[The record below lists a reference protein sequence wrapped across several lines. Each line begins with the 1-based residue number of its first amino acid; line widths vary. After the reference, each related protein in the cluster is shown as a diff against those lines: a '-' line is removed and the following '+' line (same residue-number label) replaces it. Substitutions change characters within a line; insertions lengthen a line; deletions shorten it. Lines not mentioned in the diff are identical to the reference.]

1 MAVHIALLCERLQSG
16 AVRLDGSWE
25 HQIPQ
30 LQLCTLC
37 YTPRLCRWLAY
48 DPGWDGDRELRVCWP
63 LHVWDDCLHC
73 FHWTSS
79 SLPEACSL
87 VCISQVNISCSHFI
101 TLCACYSMDKILSY
115 LPHLSIR
122 LLWSQIQLSSTS
134 CAQGHRTTVLVKQYY
149 WSALTNCRS
158 CESNCESQCSDICP
172 CFHESMCSQSS

>member
-1 MAVHIALLCERLQSG
+1 
-16 AVRLDGSWE
+16 
-25 HQIPQ
+25 
-30 LQLCTLC
+30 
-37 YTPRLCRWLAY
+37 
-48 DPGWDGDRELRVCWP
+48 
-63 LHVWDDCLHC
+63 LHC